1 MGQTIGMEDSHT
13 PMYHFIA
20 PAKDDPYV
28 HIAPVAFVHDF
39 MILHVPLLCYPYAPI
54 SYEGYRP
61 LIPEGCNFGSSSCL
75 LASAYCAKLEWGS
88 LRWKVEL
95 NAEFQV

>member
-1 MGQTIGMEDSHT
+1 MEDSHT

-39 MILHVPLLCYPYAPI
+39 MILHVPLLCYPYAPK
-54 SYEGYRP
+54 GH
-61 LIPEGCNFGSSSCL
+61 CSSL
-75 LASAYCAKLEWGS
+75 LEITVES
-88 LRWKVEL
+88 LL
-95 NAEFQV
+95 SQGNLFTS

>member
-61 LIPEGCNFGSSSCL
+61 LFHDPPPSPIAPETL
-75 LASAYCAKLEWGS
+75 I
-88 LRWKVEL
+88 
-95 NAEFQV
+95 